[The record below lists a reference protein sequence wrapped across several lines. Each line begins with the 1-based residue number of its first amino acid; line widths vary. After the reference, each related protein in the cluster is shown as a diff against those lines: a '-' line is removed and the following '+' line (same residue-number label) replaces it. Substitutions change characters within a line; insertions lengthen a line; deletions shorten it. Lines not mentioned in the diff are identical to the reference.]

1 MCNFF
6 CGLRGREKKVP
17 IDKNRPLKRNK
28 KRREPDTSHD
38 KNRSYCSHRDLQN
51 ISGVLTAAAG
61 ITLIATSGGL
71 AAPIVAGSLTTTAG
85 VIQITDANLP
95 SQSRRNLL

>member
-1 MCNFF
+1 MMCDFF
-6 CGLRGREKKVP
+6 CGLRGREKNVP
-17 IDKNRPLKRNK
+17 IEENRPLKRKK
-28 KRREPDTSHD
+28 KRRPPDTNHD
-38 KNRSYCSHRDLQN
+38 KNRSYYSHRDLQN

-61 ITLIATSGGL
+61 VTLIATSGGL

-95 SQSRRNLL
+95 NTIGS